1 MKVIKSDGMK
11 QVQNLKASDV
21 FRWLDNYYLVLNR
34 YDSAKASQ
42 LCADIETG
50 ECVYLEYSTL
60 VDYYD
65 AEVTIK

>member
-1 MKVIKSDGMK
+1 MKVIRRDTTK
-11 QVQNLKASDV
+11 QVQNLKAGDI

-34 YDSAKASQ
+34 YDSAKATQ

-50 ECVYLEYSTL
+50 ECTYIEYETL

-65 AEVTIK
+65 AEVTLK